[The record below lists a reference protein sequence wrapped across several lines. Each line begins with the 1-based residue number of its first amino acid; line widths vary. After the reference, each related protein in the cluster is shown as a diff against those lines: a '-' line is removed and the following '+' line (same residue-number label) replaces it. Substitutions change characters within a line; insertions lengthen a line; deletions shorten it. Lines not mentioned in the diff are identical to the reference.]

1 MVAYLTLHVPQQQG
15 QGVRTRVS
23 GQICPNLDI
32 SWVLDYVRFGSKL
45 LYEFCGVTSG
55 FAPGTERRMVTHL

>member
-1 MVAYLTLHVPQQQG
+1 MVVYLTLHVPQQQG

-23 GQICPNLDI
+23 GQICPNLDT
-32 SWVLDYVRFGSKL
+32 SCVLDYVKLGSKL

-55 FAPGTERRMVTHL
+55 FAPGTELRMVTHL